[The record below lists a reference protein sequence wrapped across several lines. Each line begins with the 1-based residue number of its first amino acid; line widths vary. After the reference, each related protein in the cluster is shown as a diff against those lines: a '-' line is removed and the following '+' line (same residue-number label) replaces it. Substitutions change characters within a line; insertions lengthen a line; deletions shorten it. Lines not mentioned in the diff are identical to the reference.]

1 MAYDHRKTYPSLG
14 GNSQVIV
21 QPATDAA
28 SRMTFIDPHA
38 SHRPSGTTALMERKA
53 SAKNSADID

>member
-1 MAYDHRKTYPSLG
+1 MAYDHRKTYPSLS

-21 QPATDAA
+21 QPASDAA
-28 SRMTFIDPHA
+28 SRMTFLDPHA
-38 SHRPSGTTALMERKA
+38 AHRPSSATVLMERKA